1 MEISDFIERFSDTT
15 ENRSKAIFNTIF
27 IVGNRLQT
35 IFDQHIPEITLKQFM
50 LLSMV
55 KNTPKPLTFTKIGE
69 LLGCSRQNIKKLAK
83 ILAQKGFIVIDKN
96 PEDRRKAC
104 IFPTAKTDRY
114 FKETFS
120 VYQKELKYLFE
131 VYTEDEIQVLFTLMM
146 KLYDGTEH
154 LARNAGGAR
163 GHFKLP
169 ERNDGVSG

>member
-1 MEISDFIERFSDTT
+1 M
-15 ENRSKAIFNTIF
+15 
-27 IVGNRLQT
+27 
-35 IFDQHIPEITLKQFM
+35 LK
-50 LLSMV
+50 
-55 KNTPKPLTFTKIGE
+55 
-69 LLGCSRQNIKKLAK
+69 NIKKLAK

-131 VYTEDEIQVLFTLMM
+131 VYTEDEIQVLFTLLM